1 MLRLPFPPSL
11 NGLFNNTRRGR
22 AKTKA
27 YEKWINAAGMGLMIQ
42 RPHKHEGAV
51 SISIVAN
58 PPDRRKR
65 DLDNLL
71 KPVLDLLV
79 RHQVIKDD
87 CTQCVRSLSISLGNA
102 DENGASGLDVTVTR
116 HGETAGCE
124 CSTSGRD

>member
-27 YEKWINAAGMGLMIQ
+27 YEKWINAAGMELMIQ
-42 RPHKHEGAV
+42 RPHKRAGAV

-71 KPVLDLLV
+71 KPATSLTT
-79 RHQVIKDD
+79 
-87 CTQCVRSLSISLGNA
+87 TQCESPASTVGPLISSKA
-102 DENGASGLDVTVTR
+102 ARRTSGASTR
-116 HGETAGCE
+116 
-124 CSTSGRD
+124 

>member
-1 MLRLPFPPSL
+1 MFRLPFPPSL

-27 YEKWINAAGMGLMIQ
+27 YDAWINAAGMGLMIQ

-58 PPDRRKR
+58 PPNSRKR

-79 RHQVIKDD
+79 RHQVIQDD
-87 CTQCVRSLSISLGNA
+87 CTQCVKRLLISLGNS
-102 DENGASGLDVTVTR
+102 ASGLDVTVTG
-116 HGETAGCE
+116 HGEAR
-124 CSTSGRD
+124 STSGRD